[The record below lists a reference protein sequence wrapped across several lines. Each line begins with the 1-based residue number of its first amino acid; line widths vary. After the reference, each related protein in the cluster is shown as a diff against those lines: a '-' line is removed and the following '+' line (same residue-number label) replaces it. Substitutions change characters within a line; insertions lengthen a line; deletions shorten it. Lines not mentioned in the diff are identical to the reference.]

1 MASGLQL
8 LVLVILAS
16 LAELGDC
23 RMERAVLHPRS
34 AGLRGT
40 KGEHGKTCTPLVNH
54 GAYFSITV
62 AIGTPPQMFDVV
74 ADTGSNT
81 LIVPS
86 CICQAAGK
94 CGKADR
100 CFTGTN
106 RSSTFTVLKGPQ
118 GPRSMAITFGSGTIA
133 GVVVKDNAQIGQLK
147 TYMKDGLLLM
157 TDRQLNIAG
166 HFEGILGLGLP
177 LPEQAQQAAGAATAS
192 QASAKEDLIREKEDL
207 IRKIMKRIMGGQ
219 HARPAAHGG
228 YVQQDAAIPAQ
239 NQYLEQASSGL
250 AGQPTGFLEQSH
262 VGRFSMC
269 FNYEG
274 DGVLRL
280 GTPPSASGHGSLS
293 TIHWGLGLWGLS
305 VGKTD
310 APVQVCL
317 PQDKGPGQK
326 SPCGAIADS
335 GTTFLMGP
343 ADHIAALLDTVCD
356 QWDRCARNYS
366 AMVKATR
373 HADEVLVK
381 DYGVNPFRM
390 APVQKSLIAKL
401 LLMDCDRWLDEADGL
416 DELPPIGFH
425 IRGSNSTEQTLSLP
439 ARAYVVQHDVNGS
452 LAAKMNSGIKRIC
465 SPSLGAIEYRTADTG
480 PVWILGAP
488 LFYEFNV
495 GYDMLAT
502 PPAMAFASVGR
513 EPCGGCDKKI
523 GLVATAAE
531 SNASRAKWPRIISGP
546 SRLPTS
552 IGVHWPM

>member
-1 MASGLQL
+1 MAGPSRNALPIFALLLPFATVSASEGQMLLQ
-8 LVLVILAS
+8 VKTQRAGTILPAEACAS
-16 LAELGDC
+16 LVSHG
-23 RMERAVLHPRS
+23 
-34 AGLRGT
+34 GT
-40 KGEHGKTCTPLVNH
+40 YHSVDVE
-54 GAYFSITV
+54 
-62 AIGTPPQMFDVV
+62 IGTPGQTFSVV
-74 ADTGSNT
+74 ADTGSTT

-86 CICQAAGK
+86 CVCRQAGFCRK
-94 CGKADR
+94 EDR
-100 CFTGTN
+100 CFVGIN
-106 RSSTFTVLKGPQ
+106 HSSTFAIPGGREHAQ
-118 GPRSMAITFGSGTIA
+118 SMQLTFVSGKIGGVIA
-133 GVVVKDNAQIGQLK
+133 RDNASIGSLRAFMAK
-147 TYMKDGLLLM
+147 GFMLM
-157 TDRQLNIAG
+157 TEKKLNFG
-166 HFEGILGLGLP
+166 GPFEGILGLGLP
-177 LPEQAQQAAGAATAS
+177 QGVQSARARSDLRAPTSKGFNKAVHDIMRRFAGGRRATGAPEDVAPKARPIYAWANATAQIPGAKHDGAA
-192 QASAKEDLIREKEDL
+192 
-207 IRKIMKRIMGGQ
+207 
-219 HARPAAHGG
+219 
-228 YVQQDAAIPAQ
+228 
-239 NQYLEQASSGL
+239 
-250 AGQPTGFLEQSH
+250 PTVVMPPGFLEQA
-262 VGRFSMC
+262 GIDRFSMC